1 MVFHKFCP
9 VSYQVFLSTEQK
21 DKDREKTA
29 VVINYV
35 IHNFKIKYIG
45 DQKLHSLYQVK
56 TLPVI

>member
-1 MVFHKFCP
+1 M
-9 VSYQVFLSTEQK
+9 FLSNEQN
-21 DKDREKTA
+21 KDREKTA